1 MTLFEINFNNISVF
15 VEILLNL
22 SYYAFVI
29 NKLGGNMISQ
39 NLKHE
44 VLKTIETTRDSA
56 QNNILTALESYAE
69 IIAKLN
75 LLTYLLGS
83 DKEK

>member
-1 MTLFEINFNNISVF
+1 
-15 VEILLNL
+15 
-22 SYYAFVI
+22 
-29 NKLGGNMISQ
+29 MISQ

-69 IIAKLN
+69 IIAKMN

>member
-1 MTLFEINFNNISVF
+1 MTLFEINFNNISIF
-15 VEILLNL
+15 IEILLNL

-29 NKLGGNMISQ
+29 NKLGGIMISQ

-75 LLTYLLGS
+75 LLTYLLVS